1 MRHRVT
7 SSGAFRLAWTLFTA
21 LLLVLAAAPTVMAG
35 DDAGGDF
42 GKCTSDYWIK
52 FEWKGGDWNVEWP
65 PDYMD
70 FTELPEVTIT
80 DWNDD
85 TEPVAIS
92 WTHLDTEP
100 PAWIVDAVWIKTGN
114 IGEGEFF
121 YGPFPGGTSG
131 TAQTEGKGI
140 SFVLF
145 CFRPMEYGDL
155 MVEKVVEPEGYEF
168 DGVFEFEL
176 GCDLPEGELVIDE
189 QFSLPDDG
197 SFSWTFGDPIP
208 EIYVGAD
215 CWLKETATLEA
226 EVTYLIGADV
236 LVPDEDGYVEFP
248 LGLDLT
254 LTVENT
260 FPQEPEPFEVNVT
273 KEVVP
278 TGYVGEAEFGFAVEC
293 VNDDGAGGDTFT
305 LAEGE
310 TSIHVADPD
319 EIGDVCTIVEYDT
332 QDAARTFFLL
342 DGEDITLEDE
352 ATVGPPEG
360 DQYTG
365 PAGQFTVTGEDQLI
379 TVINEYDEPGP
390 GPEPEPEP
398 AEVSVEKIVT
408 DPSDVWNG
416 DEFELVLSQDDVDT
430 TFTLDDLEVA
440 DFDVDAGTVVSLVET
455 DDQDAEATVITVSV
469 GGAAATTYL
478 PGTEMVVAEGETY
491 EFVVENIWLE
501 VGPSVVDLAAI
512 EVVKTAT
519 PPVVSYDG
527 TGPNSEVVTY
537 TFVITNTGVAP
548 LVSITLVDDHLGA
561 IAIPAAELPLL
572 AGDSI
577 MVTATY
583 TATAADVGK
592 TITNIA
598 TVTGVTGDTRSV
610 TDTDDAKVDV
620 VEVKGVS
627 QTLPATGAPALA
639 LLLLG
644 LTSLLGGAV
653 VTRRTR

>member
-1 MRHRVT
+1 MRQRIT

-35 DDAGGDF
+35 DDTGGDF
-42 GKCTSDYWIK
+42 GKCGSDYWIK
-52 FEWKGGDWNVEWP
+52 FDWKGGSEPWNVEWP
-65 PDYMD
+65 PAYMD
-70 FTELPEVTIT
+70 FTDLPVIEIT
-80 DWNDD
+80 DVNDD
-85 TEPVAIS
+85 NEPVAIS
-92 WTHLDTEP
+92 WTHLDPDLE
-100 PAWIVDAVWIKTGN
+100 WIVDAVWIKTGN

-155 MVEKVVEPEGYEF
+155 MVDKVVEPEGYAF

-176 GCDLPEGELVIDE
+176 GCDLPEDGLVIDE

-215 CWLKETATLEA
+215 CWLKETTTLAA
-226 EVTYLIGADV
+226 EVAYLIGDET
-236 LVPDEDGYVEFP
+236 LVPDEEGYVEFP

-254 LTVENT
+254 LTVVNT
-260 FPQEPEPFEVNVT
+260 FPEPFEVNVT

-278 TGYVGEAEFGFAVEC
+278 TGYVGDADFGFAIEC
-293 VNDDGAGGDTFT
+293 VGEDGAGGDTFT

-319 EIGDVCTIVEYDT
+319 EIGDVCTVVEHDT
-332 QDAARTFFLL
+332 QDAARTYFML

-352 ATVGPPEG
+352 ATIGEG
-360 DQYTG
+360 DDEYTG
-365 PAGQFTVTGEDQLI
+365 PAGQFTVTGQDQLI
-379 TVINEYDEPGP
+379 VVINEYDEP
-390 GPEPEPEP
+390 EPEP
-398 AEVSVEKIVT
+398 AEISVEKIVT

-416 DEFELVLSQDDVDT
+416 EEFELVLSQDGVDT

-440 DFDVDAGTVVSLVET
+440 DFDVDAGTVVTLVET
-455 DDQDAEATVITVSV
+455 DDQDAEATVMTVSV
-469 GGAAATTYL
+469 GGAAATTYT
-478 PGTEMVVAEGETY
+478 PGTPMVVAEGETY
-491 EFVVENIWLE
+491 AFVVENIWLE
-501 VGPSVVDLAAI
+501 VAPSVVDLAAI

-519 PPVVSYDG
+519 PTIVSYDG

-548 LVSITLVDDHLGA
+548 LVTITLVDDHLGA

-572 AGDSI
+572 PGDSI
-577 MVTATY
+577 TVTATY
-583 TATAADVGK
+583 TVAAADVGK

-598 TVTGVTGDTRSV
+598 TVTGVTEDNRSV

-620 VEVKGVS
+620 VEVKGES
-627 QTLPATGAPALA
+627 KTLPKTGAPALP